1 MCALALYF
9 MHYNFARPHLEK
21 YRLPVFSG
29 ISAIQYVLSL
39 VYPLSCLQDAA
50 TKPQM
55 TLVLPAYDL
64 SHELEQRLGTL
75 EKAQAWMSRLTYKAS
90 CNKMSSGSIASAVSQ

>member
-55 TLVLPAYDL
+55 TLVLQQMIYRMNWNNDL
-64 SHELEQRLGTL
+64 ELSRKLKLG
-75 EKAQAWMSRLTYKAS
+75 
-90 CNKMSSGSIASAVSQ
+90 CHG